1 MKKKTLTIAIAL
13 VLVVALAVGATWA
26 YLTAQTKTVTNTFT
40 VGGAVAT
47 NDLTLK
53 EHVAT
58 QNADGSYTLNNTTYV
73 EEGKGNNYVVLPGVN
88 LPKDPT
94 VTVEKSAGTYYLFV
108 MVEKGSGFM
117 SQNAPLSYKTDS
129 AWEQLEIFQE
139 GTTDVTNKE
148 LYVYSV
154 TTDGTTT
161 YIQPQSDTAVS
172 HAILAGIV
180 GDPSN
185 TIKVSDSNTAL
196 NLGDNGS
203 ELKFTAYACQSAGF
217 ANPAVAWNGAFAES
231 AGFTAGMPSL
241 PEPPEEP

>member
-13 VLVVALAVGATWA
+13 VLVVALAVGATYA
-26 YLTAQTKTVTNTFT
+26 YLTATTKAVTNTFT
-40 VGGAVAT
+40 AGGAVAA

-58 QNADGSYTLNNTTYV
+58 PNTDGSYTLGATYLD
-73 EEGKGNNYVVLPGVN
+73 EGKGNSYVVLPGVN

-94 VTVEKSAGTYYLFV
+94 VTVEKSTGTYYLFV
-108 MVEKGSGFM
+108 TVEKGSGFTGE
-117 SQNAPLSYKTDS
+117 NAPLSYTTASD
-129 AWEQLEIFQE
+129 WESMTIS
-139 GTTDVTNKE
+139 GNDVANKE

-161 YIQPQSDTAVS
+161 YIQSQSNTPVS

-180 GDPSN
+180 GDTSN
-185 TIKVSDSNTAL
+185 TIKVSDGNAAL
-196 NLGDNGS
+196 QLGDNGS

-217 ANPAVAWNGAFAES
+217 ATPAAAWNGAFKQAT
-231 AGFTAGMPSL
+231 GITATVAP
-241 PEPPEEP
+241 

>member
-26 YLTAQTKTVTNTFT
+26 YLTAKTQTVTNTFT
-40 VGGAVAT
+40 AGGAVAA

-58 QNADGSYTLNNTTYV
+58 PNADGSYKLDTNYV
-73 EEGKGNNYVVLPGVN
+73 KEGEGNSYVVLPGVN

-94 VTVEKSAGTYYLFV
+94 VTVEKSTGTYYLFV
-108 MVEKGSGFM
+108 TVEKGSGFVGE
-117 SQNAPLSYKTDS
+117 NAPLSYTTDS
-129 AWEQLEIFQE
+129 AWKQLEISAE
-139 GTTDVTNKE
+139 GTTNVANKE

-161 YIQPQSDTAVS
+161 YIQPQSNTSVS

-180 GDPSN
+180 GDTSN
-185 TIKVSDSNTAL
+185 TIKVSDGNAAL
-196 NLGDNGS
+196 QLGDNGS

-217 ANPAVAWNGAFAES
+217 ADPAAAWNGAFEGS
-231 AGFTAGMPSL
+231 TGITAAMPTGA
-241 PEPPEEP
+241 

>member
-1 MKKKTLTIAIAL
+1 MKKKTLTVAIAL
-13 VLVVALAVGATWA
+13 VLVVALAVGATYA
-26 YLTAQTKTVTNTFT
+26 YLTASSDTVKNTFV
-40 VGGAVAT
+40 VGGAVA
-47 NDLTLK
+47 NGDLKLF
-53 EHVAT
+53 EHVANK
-58 QNADGSYTLNNTTYV
+58 NADGSYTLGSDTTTSNKYIV
-73 EEGKGNNYVVLPGVN
+73 MPGVN

-94 VTVEKSAGTYYLFV
+94 VTVEKSTGTYYLFV
-108 MVEKGSGFM
+108 TVEKGSGFM
-117 SQNAPLSYKTDS
+117 SQNAPLSYKTAG
-129 AWEQLEIFQE
+129 AWEQMEIFKE

-161 YIQPQSDTAVS
+161 YIQPKSDTAVS

-217 ANPAVAWNGAFAES
+217 ANPAEAWNGAFAES
-231 AGFTAGMPSL
+231 TGFTAGMPSL